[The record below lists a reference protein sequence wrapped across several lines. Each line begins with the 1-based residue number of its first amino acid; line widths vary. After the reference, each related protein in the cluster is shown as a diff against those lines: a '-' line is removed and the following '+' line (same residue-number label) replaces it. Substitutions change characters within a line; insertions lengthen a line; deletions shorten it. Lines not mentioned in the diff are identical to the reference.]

1 MSKAHPEPSQEDTQL
16 AKLVLALRSKGVTD
30 PQVLA
35 AIERTPR
42 DLFTPDLFK
51 ERSW

>member
-1 MSKAHPEPSQEDTQL
+1 MSKAAPEPTEGDMQL

-42 DLFTPDLFK
+42 DIFTPDLFK